1 MKKVLL
7 FMTILLSSIMFI
19 PKMFAAS
26 MSVSASATTLNVS
39 DSVTISVSLNNIEGK
54 FRISSSDTSVL
65 DGGLQTDW
73 VESGYITATFTAK
86 KAGSATITVTP
97 ITATTMD
104 PGNEQDYTASKSVTI
119 RVVEPSRGNS
129 GGGSSN
135 NNSTT
140 KKNKQSYDY
149 GDDTIDINKE
159 YSSDNYLSSL
169 SIEGYNIDFDK
180 EKTEYTL
187 DVDEDV
193 TSVNITANP
202 SDDKANVI
210 GTGNIKLTDGIN
222 NVSIT
227 VIAENGNERVYHIT
241 INVKDINPIK
251 VKIGK
256 KEYSVVKKVE
266 QLTAPDNFSPI
277 EADIDDKK
285 VPALYNEITGYI
297 LVGLKDDKGNVKL
310 YVYDPKSKKYT
321 LYHEITSS
329 SIKLY
334 YTKASNVPKGL
345 KKTKIKING
354 ESVTAYKSSKKS
366 DFYLVYGMNVNTGDI
381 GWYRYDATDKTLQ
394 RYETRDLENLSMLN
408 NKYLITITFLS
419 TAILMLMLFLLIL
432 FSRLKHMK

>member
-1 MKKVLL
+1 MKKIIKLSIFIICFML
-7 FMTILLSSIMFI
+7 FSAYVKAGSYSISAD
-19 PKMFAAS
+19 KRTVNVGDT
-26 MSVSASATTLNVS
+26 VSITVG
-39 DSVTISVSLNNIEGK
+39 INNLAGS
-54 FRISSSDTSVL
+54 FSISSSNNGVL
-65 DGGLQTDW
+65 AGGKSDW
-73 VESGYITATFTAK
+73 FESSTTVYFTAK
-86 KAGSATITVTP
+86 SPGSATITVTASDVADYD
-97 ITATTMD
+97 T
-104 PGNEQDYTASKSVTI
+104 GNAVGGSKSVTI
-119 RVVEPSRGNS
+119 TVVEPSRGNS

-135 NNSTT
+135 NSST

-169 SIEGYNIDFDK
+169 SVEGYNLGFDK
-180 EKTEYTL
+180 EKLDYSL

-193 TSVNITANP
+193 TSVNITATP

-210 GTGNIKLTDGIN
+210 GTGNIKLTDGVN
-222 NVSIT
+222 NVSVT
-227 VIAENGNERVYHIT
+227 VVAENGNERVYTIT
-241 INVKDINPIK
+241 VNVKDTDPIK
-251 VKIGK
+251 VKVGK
-256 KEYSVVKKVE
+256 KEYTVVKKVE

-277 EADIDDKK
+277 EADIAGKK

-297 LVGLKDDKGNVKL
+297 LIGLKDDKGNVKL

-334 YTKASNVPKGL
+334 YTKVSNVPKGL
-345 KKTKIKING
+345 KKTKIDING
-354 ESVTAYKSSKKS
+354 ERVTAYKSNKKS

-408 NKYLITITFLS
+408 NKYLITIAVLS
-419 TAILMLMLFLLIL
+419 TSILMLMLFLLIL

>member
-1 MKKVLL
+1 MINNKFKYLL
-7 FMTILLSSIMFI
+7 VMFFTLFI
-19 PKMFAAS
+19 FN
-26 MSVSASATTLNVS
+26 ATVYAGS
-39 DSVTISVSLNNIEGK
+39 FS
-54 FRISSSDTSVL
+54 ISSSARTVNIGDIVSINLNVNDQAGEYIFSSSDNSVLSGGKDEFYDSTSVSIL
-65 DGGLQTDW
+65 
-73 VESGYITATFTAK
+73 FTAK
-86 KAGSATITVTP
+86 SAGVATVTVRGVDVTNYDGTNGNGSKSLTIT
-97 ITATTMD
+97 
-104 PGNEQDYTASKSVTI
+104 
-119 RVVEPSRGNS
+119 VVEPSRGNS

-202 SDDKANVI
+202 NDDKANVI
-210 GTGNIKLTDGIN
+210 GTGNIKLTDGVN
-222 NVSIT
+222 NVCIT

-241 INVKDINPIK
+241 INVKDIDPIK

-334 YTKASNVPKGL
+334 YTKVSNVPKGL

-354 ESVTAYKSSKKS
+354 ESVTAYKSNKKS

-408 NKYLITITFLS
+408 NKYLITITVLS
-419 TAILMLMLFLLIL
+419 TSILMLMLFLLIL

>member
-7 FMTILLSSIMFI
+7 FITILLSSIMFI
-19 PKMFAAS
+19 PKMLAAS

-65 DGGLQTDW
+65 DGGLQTNW

-86 KAGSATITVTP
+86 RSGSATITVTP

-135 NNSTT
+135 NSTT

-169 SIEGYNIDFDK
+169 SVEGYNIDFDK

-193 TSVNITANP
+193 TSVNITATP

-241 INVKDINPIK
+241 INVKDIDPIK

-256 KEYSVVKKVE
+256 KEYSVVKVKRNIV
-266 QLTAPDNFSPI
+266 L
-277 EADIDDKK
+277 
-285 VPALYNEITGYI
+285 
-297 LVGLKDDKGNVKL
+297 LK
-310 YVYDPKSKKYT
+310 
-321 LYHEITSS
+321 
-329 SIKLY
+329 
-334 YTKASNVPKGL
+334 
-345 KKTKIKING
+345 
-354 ESVTAYKSSKKS
+354 
-366 DFYLVYGMNVNTGDI
+366 
-381 GWYRYDATDKTLQ
+381 R
-394 RYETRDLENLSMLN
+394 LN
-408 NKYLITITFLS
+408 N
-419 TAILMLMLFLLIL
+419 
-432 FSRLKHMK
+432 

>member
-1 MKKVLL
+1 MRKVIKLSIFIICFML
-7 FMTILLSSIMFI
+7 FSHYVKAGSYSISADKRTVNVGDTVSITVGINNLAGSFSINSSNNGVLAGGKSDWFE
-19 PKMFAAS
+19 S
-26 MSVSASATTLNVS
+26 STTV
-39 DSVTISVSLNNIEGK
+39 
-54 FRISSSDTSVL
+54 
-65 DGGLQTDW
+65 
-73 VESGYITATFTAK
+73 YFTAK
-86 KAGSATITVTP
+86 SPGSATITVTASDVADYD
-97 ITATTMD
+97 T
-104 PGNEQDYTASKSVTI
+104 GNAVGGSKSVTI
-119 RVVEPSRGNS
+119 TVVEPSRGNS

-135 NNSTT
+135 NSST

-169 SIEGYNIDFDK
+169 SVEGYNIDFDK

-193 TSVNITANP
+193 TSVNITATP

-210 GTGNIKLTDGIN
+210 GTGNIKLTDRVN
-222 NVSIT
+222 NVSVT
-227 VIAENGNERVYHIT
+227 VVAENGNERVYTIT
-241 INVKDINPIK
+241 VNVKDTDPIK
-251 VKIGK
+251 VKVGK
-256 KEYSVVKKVE
+256 KEYTVVKKVE

-277 EADIDDKK
+277 EADIAGKK

-297 LVGLKDDKGNVKL
+297 LIGLKDDKGNVKL

-334 YTKASNVPKGL
+334 YTKVSNVPKGL
-345 KKTKIKING
+345 KKTKIDING
-354 ESVTAYKSSKKS
+354 ERVTAYKSNKKS

-408 NKYLITITFLS
+408 NKYLITIAVLS
-419 TAILMLMLFLLIL
+419 TSILMLMLFLLIL

>member
-1 MKKVLL
+1 MRKVIKLSIFIICSML
-7 FMTILLSSIMFI
+7 FSAYVKAGSYSISADKRTVNVGDTVSITVGINNLAGSFSINSSNNGVLAGGKSDWFE
-19 PKMFAAS
+19 S
-26 MSVSASATTLNVS
+26 STTV
-39 DSVTISVSLNNIEGK
+39 
-54 FRISSSDTSVL
+54 
-65 DGGLQTDW
+65 
-73 VESGYITATFTAK
+73 YFTAK
-86 KAGSATITVTP
+86 SPGSATITVTASDVADFD
-97 ITATTMD
+97 TGDAV
-104 PGNEQDYTASKSVTI
+104 GGSKSVTI
-119 RVVEPSRGNS
+119 TVVEPSRGNS
-129 GGGSSN
+129 GGSSSN
-135 NNSTT
+135 NNSST

-180 EKTEYTL
+180 ENTEYTL

-202 SDDKANVI
+202 NDDKANVI
-210 GTGNIKLTDGIN
+210 GTGNIKLTDGVN

-241 INVKDINPIK
+241 INVKDIDPIK

-334 YTKASNVPKGL
+334 YTETSNVPKGL
-345 KKTKIKING
+345 KKTKIDING
-354 ESVTAYKSSKKS
+354 ESVTAYKESKKS
-366 DFYLVYGMNVNTGDI
+366 EFYLVYGMNVNTGDI

-408 NKYLITITFLS
+408 NKYLITITVLS

>member
-7 FMTILLSSIMFI
+7 FITILLSSILFI

-26 MSVSASATTLNVS
+26 MSVSASTTSANVS
-39 DSVTISVSLNNIEGK
+39 DSVTISVSLNSIEGK

-86 KAGSATITVTP
+86 KSGTATITVTP

-104 PGNEQDYTASKSVTI
+104 PGNEQDYTASKSVTV

-129 GGGSSN
+129 GG
-135 NNSTT
+135 NSTSSST

-187 DVDEDV
+187 DVDEDT
-193 TSVNITANP
+193 TSVNISATP
-202 SDDKANVI
+202 IDDKANVI
-210 GTGNIKLTDGIN
+210 GTGNIKLTDGVN
-222 NVSIT
+222 NVIIT
-227 VIAENGNERVYHIT
+227 VIAENGNERVYSIT
-241 INVKDINPIK
+241 INVKDIDPIK
-251 VKIGK
+251 VKVGK
-256 KEYSVVKKVE
+256 KEYTVVKKVE

-277 EADIDDKK
+277 EADIDSKK

-297 LVGLKDDKGNVKL
+297 LIGLKDDKGNVKL

-321 LYHEITSS
+321 IYHEITFN

-345 KKTKIKING
+345 KKAKIDING
-354 ESVTAYKSSKKS
+354 VGVTAYKSNKKS
-366 DFYLVYGMNVNTGDI
+366 DFYLVYGMNVNTGSA
-381 GWYRYDATDKTLQ
+381 GWYRYDAVDKTLQ

-408 NKYLITITFLS
+408 NKYLITIVVLS
-419 TAILMLMLFLLIL
+419 TSILMLMLFLLIL

>member
-1 MKKVLL
+1 MK
-7 FMTILLSSIMFI
+7 
-19 PKMFAAS
+19 
-26 MSVSASATTLNVS
+26 
-39 DSVTISVSLNNIEGK
+39 NI
-54 FRISSSDTSVL
+54 FRISLFIMSFMLFSISVKAGSFSISSSSRTVTVGDSVSITVGINNLAGNFSITSSNDSVL
-65 DGGLQTDW
+65 SGGKTDW
-73 VESGYITATFTAK
+73 FEGSTTVYFTAK
-86 KAGSATITVTP
+86 KAGSATITVNAIDAADFDT
-97 ITATTMD
+97 
-104 PGNEQDYTASKSVTI
+104 GNAVGGSKSVTI
-119 RVVEPSRGNS
+119 TVVEPSRGNS
-129 GGGSSN
+129 GGSSSN
-135 NNSTT
+135 NNSST

-187 DVDEDV
+187 DVDED
-193 TSVNITANP
+193 TASVNVSATP

-210 GTGNIKLTDGIN
+210 GTGNIKLTDGVN
-222 NVSIT
+222 NVKIT
-227 VIAENGNERVYHIT
+227 VIAENGNERVYSIT
-241 INVKDINPIK
+241 INVKDIDPIK
-251 VKIGK
+251 VKVGK
-256 KEYSVVKKVE
+256 KEYTVVKKVE
-266 QLTAPDNFSPI
+266 QLTVPDNFSPI
-277 EADIDDKK
+277 EADIDSKK

-321 LYHEITSS
+321 IYHEITFN

-345 KKTKIKING
+345 KKTKIDING
-354 ESVTAYKSSKKS
+354 VGVTAYKSNKKS
-366 DFYLVYGMNVNTGDI
+366 DFYLVYGMNVNTGSA

-408 NKYLITITFLS
+408 NKYLITIVVLS
-419 TAILMLMLFLLIL
+419 TSILMLMLFLLIL